1 MDFYEKYNLSPG
13 KIAKIFGIAFLGF
26 MFLIFTFGMVNSIL
40 HSVSDDRQYA
50 SPSFGGSS
58 FSDEVMMEKG
68 VSNSMLSTRNVVGI
82 PQRDSYSPGM
92 DAEDFEVTEYRA
104 RIETRKLDK
113 DCRAVISLKE
123 KDYVIFESSS
133 NSDNNCNFRFKVK
146 KDNVDEVLAVIN
158 LLKPRDLNEN
168 IQSIKR
174 QIDDFT
180 SEEEI
185 LKRKLETMEN
195 TLSSAIVSYDEIS
208 KLATQTRDAQ
218 SLANIIESKIKII
231 ERLSQEKINTS
242 AQLERISRMKAE
254 QLDKFE
260 YTYFN
265 VNIYENKYVDVD
277 YLKDSWK
284 SSIKKFVV
292 EMNGVFQDL
301 SIGLV
306 ALAAYTFQYL
316 LYLLIIVLVAK
327 FVWSSFKRLW
337 KK

>member
-1 MDFYEKYNLSPG
+1 MNFFEKYNLNPG
-13 KIAKIFGIAFLGF
+13 KIVKIFGLAFLG
-26 MFLIFTFGMVNSIL
+26 LIFLVFSFGAVNSVL
-40 HSVSDDRQYA
+40 RSVSGDRQYT
-50 SPSFGGSS
+50 SPSFGGVSYT
-58 FSDEVMMEKG
+58 DEVMMEKG
-68 VSNSMLSTRNVVGI
+68 ISNSMLSTRNITGV
-82 PQRDSYSPGM
+82 PQNDAYISGTN
-92 DAEDFEVTEYRA
+92 AEDFEVTEYRA
-104 RIETRKLDK
+104 TIESRRLER
-113 DCRAVISLKE
+113 DCSSILILKE
-123 KDYVIFESSS
+123 KDYVIFESSN

-146 KDNVDEVLAVIN
+146 KENVEEILAIIN
-158 LLKPRDLNEN
+158 LLDPRDLNEN

-185 LKRKLETMEN
+185 LKRKLETMED

-218 SLANIIESKIKII
+218 SLASIIESKIKII

-254 QLDKFE
+254 QLDKLE

-284 SSIKKFVV
+284 NSIKRFVV
-292 EMNGVFQDL
+292 QMNSLLQDL
-301 SIGLV
+301 SIGLITLI
-306 ALAAYTFQYL
+306 AFTFQYL
-316 LYLLIIVLVAK
+316 LYLLIVVMVAK
-327 FVWSSFKRLW
+327 FVWIYFKKLW
-337 KK
+337 RK